1 MSGAFAL
8 AAPTFLYYRKRMSK
22 NSKPEN
28 YSKRR
33 ILEFTGFNMAVT
45 SVAYFGFML
54 VFLGIITKPS
64 VVFTIPLV
72 LLSAFFLLAAAITF
86 YGCGIYITS
95 VIIDTY
101 TPRQL
106 RKIPHL
112 RRQTLATNM
121 FHGPISHIIMFSG
134 FIIAAALLSILDLM
148 TGPTLESIPRLLLI
162 SGAIMGLS
170 MGYAQIVNGTAPYHT
185 ITGIISVIALV
196 ILDRIEGWKFTA
208 SPMGIYMIGFT
219 ATFLILNAYYFT
231 FHWKW
236 KNLWGRSG
244 YREYT

>member
-1 MSGAFAL
+1 
-8 AAPTFLYYRKRMSK
+8 
-22 NSKPEN
+22 
-28 YSKRR
+28 
-33 ILEFTGFNMAVT
+33 
-45 SVAYFGFML
+45 
-54 VFLGIITKPS
+54 
-64 VVFTIPLV
+64 
-72 LLSAFFLLAAAITF
+72 
-86 YGCGIYITS
+86 
-95 VIIDTY
+95 
-101 TPRQL
+101 
-106 RKIPHL
+106 
-112 RRQTLATNM
+112 M

-162 SGAIMGLS
+162 SGVIMGLS

-185 ITGIISVIALV
+185 ITGIISAIALV

-236 KNLWGRSG
+236 INIWGRSG
-244 YREYT
+244 YGEYN